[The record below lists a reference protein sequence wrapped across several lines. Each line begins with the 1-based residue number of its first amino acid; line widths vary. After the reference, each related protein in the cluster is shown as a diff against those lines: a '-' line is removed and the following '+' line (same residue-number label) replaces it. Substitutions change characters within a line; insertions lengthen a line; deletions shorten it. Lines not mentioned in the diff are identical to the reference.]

1 MEYWRSLQNNL
12 FGKEIISQCWLPS
25 CPETQSAKTRCRLLN
40 TAILE
45 YIVGSFQLL
54 RRCDRIHCF
63 FDSLQRDSAVI
74 PAIAHSNADRRRSH
88 INKEIK
94 MWMKTPQTRCFPVCG
109 VYVIWFCYKY
119 RRAFLL
125 FCYSGMP
132 WESSSGFLLDR
143 ALEVCF
149 WQLSLKKG
157 GRRACCFV
165 PSALCN

>member
-1 MEYWRSLQNNL
+1 MKTN
-12 FGKEIISQCWLPS
+12 ISQCLPACQSRDPISKNSLSLIKHCNFGVHRRFFSTPTPLWPNPLLFRFSSTWLSSLFLPS
-25 CPETQSAKTRCRLLN
+25 H
-40 TAILE
+40 TAT
-45 YIVGSFQLL
+45 
-54 RRCDRIHCF
+54 
-63 FDSLQRDSAVI
+63 
-74 PAIAHSNADRRRSH
+74 DRRRSH

-149 WQLSLKKG
+149 WQLSPKKKIKKC